1 MTVLT
6 RRGLLAACTLSLF
19 ALGAAAQ
26 PAWPARP
33 IHLIV
38 AYPAGGVSDAIA
50 RVLADKV
57 GPALGQTIVVENK
70 GGASGAIG
78 MDAVAKAAPDGYT
91 LGFSAVSPLVLSPH
105 LTKVPYDPLKDIAPV
120 ASVMYSPVLLL
131 ATSASD
137 AKSLA
142 DLIATARAKPGVIR
156 WSTSG
161 PGSLGHI
168 MLEQLQSAAKVQFT
182 HIPYKGGGQ
191 QITDGIGGQFEL
203 MSVNAGPALMQNVK
217 AGKLRALAVGAPSRL
232 PTLPAVP
239 TMAELGY
246 PAANLTSVF
255 GIFAPASVPR
265 PVLERLN
272 AEINKALASPDVR
285 AKLAA
290 TDNVPTGGSPAEF
303 AHQIAGDFANNA
315 RIIKAAGIKAD

>member
-1 MTVLT
+1 
-6 RRGLLAACTLSLF
+6 LSLF

-255 GIFAPASVPR
+255 GIFAPANVPR

-290 TDNVPTGGSPAEF
+290 TDNVPTGGSAAEF